1 MKQLVFA
8 AALLM
13 SACATAEAQTPSC
26 PPAGYD
32 RARLEAIK
40 ANGWAVASDRERN
53 RLARALTA
61 CLASPDPTIRD
72 GIAFEAYAHWLRG
85 RQLSVETMR
94 ALADDLDARLGAD
107 DPNGFERPFAALV
120 LSEVV
125 RADRIEAYLDAGVRA
140 RVLDDSLLYFTS
152 VRDYRG
158 FDAAEGWRHGVAHG
172 ADVLLQLSLNPA
184 FDADEL
190 KRIADA
196 IATQVAPDAHF
207 YIYGESERLA
217 RPIVFMAQRGLISE
231 ADWTRYFAQF
241 ASAGE
246 NPYGSQAGLARMHNI
261 KAFLQVV
268 FLNARLSENDA
279 DDALLPGVEAALRA
293 LP

>member
-94 ALADDLDARLGAD
+94 ALADDLDARL
-107 DPNGFERPFAALV
+107 
-120 LSEVV
+120 
-125 RADRIEAYLDAGVRA
+125 RAD
-140 RVLDDSLLYFTS
+140 
-152 VRDYRG
+152 
-158 FDAAEGWRHGVAHG
+158 
-172 ADVLLQLSLNPA
+172 
-184 FDADEL
+184 
-190 KRIADA
+190 
-196 IATQVAPDAHF
+196 
-207 YIYGESERLA
+207 
-217 RPIVFMAQRGLISE
+217 
-231 ADWTRYFAQF
+231 
-241 ASAGE
+241 
-246 NPYGSQAGLARMHNI
+246 
-261 KAFLQVV
+261 
-268 FLNARLSENDA
+268 
-279 DDALLPGVEAALRA
+279 
-293 LP
+293 